1 MSPSPVLLELLSQ
14 LSITSSSNIQWSQ
27 VRKPLIALGRAAPRG
42 LADMLASCP
51 GGLAYLPQQS
61 LVRSQQSLCGPG
73 HLRIPSLDGTLLR
86 QCLPFSIV
94 FVPIKPGFI
103 RASEPRAGFLGIRAD
118 GEKCTRLHSLASQWV
133 LLLVWRCILLFEM
146 TPGERKQLFQGFTLQ
161 LATCPLTHFIILL
174 LGLLSSL
181 S

>member
-1 MSPSPVLLELLSQ
+1 MSPSPALLELLSQ

-51 GGLAYLPQQS
+51 GGLTYLPQQS

-73 HLRIPSLDGTLLR
+73 HLRILSLDGTLLR
-86 QCLPFSIV
+86 QCLPFSTV
-94 FVPIKPGFI
+94 FVPIKPGFV

-118 GEKCTRLHSLASQWV
+118 GEKCRGLHSLASQWV
-133 LLLVWRCILLFEM
+133 LLLVWR
-146 TPGERKQLFQGFTLQ
+146 
-161 LATCPLTHFIILL
+161 
-174 LGLLSSL
+174 LSFCL
-181 S
+181 R